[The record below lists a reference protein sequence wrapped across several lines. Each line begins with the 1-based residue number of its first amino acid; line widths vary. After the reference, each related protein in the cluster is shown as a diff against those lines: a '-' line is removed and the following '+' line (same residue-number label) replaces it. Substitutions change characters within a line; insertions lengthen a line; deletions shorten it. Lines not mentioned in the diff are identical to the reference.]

1 MAYREIGLD
10 GKCTQ
15 LYKVKQAKKV
25 REFGYWTYIK
35 TTNEVR
41 VPGFAL
47 FKLPKYEY
55 ISDVGNFQYKDL
67 YHLGEKVVIFKDNY
81 FGYQG
86 VIEKITDKNVTVKLT
101 EPSCT
106 VNQKI

>member
-1 MAYREIGLD
+1 
-10 GKCTQ
+10 
-15 LYKVKQAKKV
+15 VKQAKKV

-55 ISDVGNFQYKDL
+55 ISDVGNF
-67 YHLGEKVVIFKDNY
+67 
-81 FGYQG
+81 
-86 VIEKITDKNVTVKLT
+86 
-101 EPSCT
+101 
-106 VNQKI
+106 